1 MGQDRVRGTWEEG
14 VRVERGF
21 GVDTAALSA
30 YGGTASGLAG
40 EVAAIG
46 TSTLAGTTS
55 TAAGSFGALGD
66 EVGLGAA
73 FQRAAQA
80 QVDGVA
86 AAAAGLSGF
95 ADAVRATGEAYREQE
110 ARTSADIDRAAQV

>member
-1 MGQDRVRGTWEEG
+1 M
-14 VRVERGF
+14 ERGF

-40 EVAAIG
+40 EVGAVG

-55 TAAGSFGALGD
+55 LAAGSFGRLGD

-86 AAAAGLSGF
+86 AAASALNGF
-95 ADAVRATGEAYREQE
+95 AEAARGAATAYAEQE
-110 ARTSADIDRAAQV
+110 ADNAADLNRAYRV

>member
-1 MGQDRVRGTWEEG
+1 MEQ
-14 VRVERGF
+14 GF

-30 YGGTASGLAG
+30 YGSAASGLAS
-40 EVAAIG
+40 EVGAVG

-55 TAAGSFGALGD
+55 LASGSFGRVGD

-73 FQRAAQA
+73 FQAAAQA

-86 AAAAGLSGF
+86 AASAGLAAF
-95 ADAVRATGEAYREQE
+95 ATAVRQTGEAYVEQE
-110 ARTSADIDRAAQV
+110 ARNSADLDRAYRV

>member
-1 MGQDRVRGTWEEG
+1 
-14 VRVERGF
+14 VERGF

-30 YGGTASGLAG
+30 YGSTAAGLAS
-40 EVAAIG
+40 EVGAVG
-46 TSTLAGTTS
+46 TSTLAGTTPS
-55 TAAGSFGALGD
+55 AAGSFGAIGE

-86 AAAAGLSGF
+86 AASAALSAF
-95 ADAVRATGEAYREQE
+95 AAEVGRTGQSYTEQE
-110 ARTSADIDRAAQV
+110 ARTSADLDRAARA

>member
-1 MGQDRVRGTWEEG
+1 M
-14 VRVERGF
+14 ERGF

-30 YGGTASGLAG
+30 YGGTAAGLAG
-40 EVAAIG
+40 EVGEVG

-55 TAAGSFGALGD
+55 LAAGSFGALGD
-66 EVGLGAA
+66 EVGLGAE

-86 AAAAGLSGF
+86 AAAAALSAFGE
-95 ADAVRATGEAYREQE
+95 AVRRTGAAYQEQE
-110 ARTSADIDRAAQV
+110 ARTSADLGRAAQV

>member
-1 MGQDRVRGTWEEG
+1 MEP
-14 VRVERGF
+14 GF

-30 YGGTASGLAG
+30 YGSTASGLAS
-40 EVAAIG
+40 EVGAVG

-55 TAAGSFGALGD
+55 LAAGSFGRIGD

-95 ADAVRATGEAYREQE
+95 ATAVGRTGEAYVEQE
-110 ARTSADIDRAAQV
+110 ARTSADLNRTYQV

>member
-1 MGQDRVRGTWEEG
+1 
-14 VRVERGF
+14 VERGF

-30 YGGTASGLAG
+30 YGGTAAGLAS
-40 EVAAIG
+40 EVGAVG
-46 TSTLAGTTS
+46 TATLAGTTS
-55 TAAGSFGALGD
+55 LAAGSFGAIGD

-86 AAAAGLSGF
+86 AASAGLAAF
-95 ADAVRATGEAYREQE
+95 AAAVRQSGQAYVEQE
-110 ARTSADIDRAAQV
+110 ARNSADINRSAQV

>member
-1 MGQDRVRGTWEEG
+1 M
-14 VRVERGF
+14 ERGF

-30 YGGTASGLAG
+30 YGGAAAGLADEVG
-40 EVAAIG
+40 EVG
-46 TSTLAGTTS
+46 TSTLAGTT
-55 TAAGSFGALGD
+55 ALAVGSFGMIGD

-86 AAAAGLSGF
+86 AAAAGLTGF
-95 ADAVRATGEAYREQE
+95 ADAVRKSGEAYVEQE
-110 ARTSADIDRAAQV
+110 AATGADLGRAYRV

>member
-1 MGQDRVRGTWEEG
+1 M
-14 VRVERGF
+14 ERGF

-30 YGGTASGLAG
+30 YGGTAAGLAS
-40 EVAAIG
+40 EVGAIG

-55 TAAGSFGALGD
+55 LAAGSFGGIGD

-86 AAAAGLSGF
+86 AAAAGLSAF
-95 ADAVRATGEAYREQE
+95 ATAVRQTGEAYTEQE
-110 ARTSADIDRAAQV
+110 ARNRADIDRAAQV

>member
-1 MGQDRVRGTWEEG
+1 M
-14 VRVERGF
+14 ERGF

-30 YGGTASGLAG
+30 YSGAAAGLAG
-40 EVAAIG
+40 EVGAVG
-46 TSTLAGTTS
+46 TGALAGSTS
-55 TAAGSFGALGD
+55 LAAGSFGKIGD

-73 FQRAAQA
+73 FRAAAQA

-95 ADAVRATGEAYREQE
+95 ATAVRQTGEAYVEQE
-110 ARTSADIDRAAQV
+110 AANSTGLDRAYRT

>member
-1 MGQDRVRGTWEEG
+1 M
-14 VRVERGF
+14 ERGF

-30 YGGTASGLAG
+30 YGSTAAGLAS
-40 EVAAIG
+40 EVGAVG

-55 TAAGSFGALGD
+55 LAAGSFGKIGD

-86 AAAAGLSGF
+86 AASAGLSAF
-95 ADAVRATGEAYREQE
+95 AAEVAKTGQAYTEQE
-110 ARTSADIDRAAQV
+110 ARTSADLDRAAQV

>member
-1 MGQDRVRGTWEEG
+1 M
-14 VRVERGF
+14 ERGF

-30 YGGTASGLAG
+30 YGGTAAGLADELG
-40 EVAAIG
+40 AVG

-55 TAAGSFGALGD
+55 VGAGGFGPLGD

-86 AAAAGLSGF
+86 AAAAALSGL
-95 ADAVRATGEAYREQE
+95 AEAARGAGAAYAEQE
-110 ARTSADIDRAAQV
+110 ARHGADLGRAYRV